1 MSMFN
6 FIGICWSEDFSM
18 PITHNIYL
26 DPITPGWRKGEGY
39 SSAIEGWSEQ
49 VNPASFEDFFIIL
62 WLICCKATILGTPII
77 MCGLP
82 EIILYTATF
91 YHIFT
96 HNKKTALAGILNSD
110 AIKRRKQQNM
120 LNMRITFWAWIAQLG
135 TNITYLILLTFFFG
149 KHRFFHKLLAIS
161 TICLNFNILPIFYLT
176 MADEDLK
183 LFLLNKDYFNLLK
196 LFLGL

>member
-62 WLICCKATILGTPII
+62 WLICCKATTLE
-77 MCGLP
+77 CCCVQNYFW
-82 EIILYTATF
+82 ES
-91 YHIFT
+91 T
-96 HNKKTALAGILNSD
+96 H
-110 AIKRRKQQNM
+110 
-120 LNMRITFWAWIAQLG
+120 
-135 TNITYLILLTFFFG
+135 
-149 KHRFFHKLLAIS
+149 
-161 TICLNFNILPIFYLT
+161 
-176 MADEDLK
+176 
-183 LFLLNKDYFNLLK
+183 DYWCT
-196 LFLGL
+196 